1 MRFCKDELDSL
12 QEFCMETMAQLEMCF
27 PPLFF
32 DIRPYL
38 MVHMVDQ
45 IRALGPTYLH
55 AMWAYERFMSTLNHY
70 VLNRAYPEGSMIEAY
85 CTEEVVECCKDYLI
99 DNKGIG
105 LVASRHSGRL
115 EGKGTRGRKTFTDS
129 AYKEVASAH
138 FSVLH

>member
-1 MRFCKDELDSL
+1 
-12 QEFCMETMAQLEMCF
+12 
-27 PPLFF
+27 
-32 DIRPYL
+32 
-38 MVHMVDQ
+38 
-45 IRALGPTYLH
+45 
-55 AMWAYERFMSTLNHY
+55 
-70 VLNRAYPEGSMIEAY
+70 MIEAY
-85 CTEEVVECCKDYLI
+85 CTEEVVECYQVYLV